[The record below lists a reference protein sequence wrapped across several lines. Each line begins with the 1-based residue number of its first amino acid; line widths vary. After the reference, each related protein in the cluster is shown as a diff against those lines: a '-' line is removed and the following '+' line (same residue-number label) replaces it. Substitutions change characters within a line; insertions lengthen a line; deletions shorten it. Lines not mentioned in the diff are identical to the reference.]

1 MKTILPEFYY
11 KQEGNEVRAYCMLP
25 HYLVCIGW
33 TRAGAKLVP
42 MLLEWE
48 DAAEI
53 SDIARTLAEYRS
65 DVAQFELVKT
75 ALRTDIEEQVS
86 CLRDHFS

>member
-1 MKTILPEFYY
+1 
-11 KQEGNEVRAYCMLP
+11 
-25 HYLVCIGW
+25 
-33 TRAGAKLVP
+33 